1 MGSAFVRHVLA
12 NHPEDLIVN
21 LDKLT
26 YAGNLDN
33 LKEVEKND
41 RYKFV
46 KGDITDEPIVSKL
59 AADQVDVIVNFA
71 AETHVD
77 RSILNPRDFI
87 MTDIVG
93 TYNLLEATKKYKIAR
108 YIQISTDEVFGST
121 PKKFIE
127 ESKFDPSSP
136 YSASKAGADLLCSA
150 YTKTY
155 QLPIVVT
162 HACNNYG
169 PYHYPEKLI
178 PLAITNLLENK
189 KVPVYGD
196 GKQVREWLYVDDHAR
211 AIDMLVRKEDVDSV
225 YNIGTGEELA
235 NLDLVKRLLQLLNKD
250 ESYIEFVKDRPA
262 HDQRYALDSSRLR
275 EVGFKPKI
283 KLDDGLAK
291 TVKWFQDSRW
301 WWDKLKSGE
310 YLEYYKKQY
319 QSK

>member
-121 PKKFIE
+121 PKKF
-127 ESKFDPSSP
+127 
-136 YSASKAGADLLCSA
+136 
-150 YTKTY
+150 
-155 QLPIVVT
+155 
-162 HACNNYG
+162 
-169 PYHYPEKLI
+169 
-178 PLAITNLLENK
+178 
-189 KVPVYGD
+189 
-196 GKQVREWLYVDDHAR
+196 
-211 AIDMLVRKEDVDSV
+211 
-225 YNIGTGEELA
+225 
-235 NLDLVKRLLQLLNKD
+235 
-250 ESYIEFVKDRPA
+250 
-262 HDQRYALDSSRLR
+262 
-275 EVGFKPKI
+275 
-283 KLDDGLAK
+283 LAK
-291 TVKWFQDSRW
+291 
-301 WWDKLKSGE
+301 
-310 YLEYYKKQY
+310 
-319 QSK
+319 

>member
-1 MGSAFVRHVLA
+1 M
-12 NHPEDLIVN
+12 
-21 LDKLT
+21 
-26 YAGNLDN
+26 
-33 LKEVEKND
+33 
-41 RYKFV
+41 
-46 KGDITDEPIVSKL
+46 
-59 AADQVDVIVNFA
+59 
-71 AETHVD
+71 
-77 RSILNPRDFI
+77 
-87 MTDIVG
+87 
-93 TYNLLEATKKYKIAR
+93 
-108 YIQISTDEVFGST
+108 
-121 PKKFIE
+121 
-127 ESKFDPSSP
+127 
-136 YSASKAGADLLCSA
+136 
-150 YTKTY
+150 
-155 QLPIVVT
+155 PIVVT